1 MNTCLYES
9 SSYGLQLRDRLKI
22 GCIVCLVMMLYACK
36 PGVPKGVLSESKME
50 RVLHDYHM
58 AQSMAERETDNFEQ
72 KRYLYIQKVFEKHKI
87 TEAQFDSSMVWYS
100 SHATYL
106 QDIYKRLSERLDE
119 EAKALGM
126 NTGDKDL
133 FANLSN
139 QGDTANIWSE
149 KDFYVL
155 KSTPVDNK
163 MTFTIKADTSFRFRD
178 QILWRFNSFFV
189 YSEGMREA
197 YAALMIRYENDSVE
211 SSLLRISVDQN
222 IELKLTVDSILKIKE
237 ISGFIYLNN
246 SSLTDAYRLMIV
258 RNMVLVRFHQQLLPV
273 ISDIPI
279 IEHPNADSLESMQPD
294 SSEKKQ
300 DSMPVKRISPDELR
314 ESKPVEKKINIV
326 KERKPNYY
334 GRPVNRTNSQTQRK
348 N

>member
-9 SSYGLQLRDRLKI
+9 SSYGLPLRNRLKI
-22 GCIVCLVMMLYACK
+22 GCIVCLVMVLYACK
-36 PGVPKGVLSESKME
+36 PGVPKGILSESKME

-58 AQSMAERETDNFEQ
+58 AQSMAEREAENFEQ
-72 KRYLYIQKVFEKHKI
+72 KRHLYIQKVFEKHKI

-106 QDIYKRLSERLDE
+106 QDIYNRLSERLDE
-119 EAKALGM
+119 EAKALGVA
-126 NTGDKDL
+126 TGDKDL

-155 KSTPVDNK
+155 RPTPTDNK
-163 MTFTIKADTSFRFRD
+163 MTFTIKADTSFRYRD
-178 QILWRFNSFFV
+178 QILWRFNSLFV

-211 SSLLRISVDQN
+211 SSLLRISVDQS
-222 IELKLTVDSILKIKE
+222 IELKLTADSILKIKE

-258 RNMVLVRFHQQLLPV
+258 RNMVLVRFHQQPLLV
-273 ISDIPI
+273 IPDTTITK
-279 IEHPNADSLESMQPD
+279 HPNTDSLESIRPD
-294 SSEKKQ
+294 TSAKKQ
-300 DSMPVKRISPDELR
+300 DSMPVRRISPDELR
-314 ESKPVEKKINIV
+314 ESQPIEKKINVV
-326 KERKPNYY
+326 KERKPHYY
-334 GRPVNRTNSQTQRK
+334 GRPVNRTNSQNQRK
-348 N
+348 K